1 MVKKSNLF
9 IGSIIT
15 LLSLSILVLFVFTTI
30 NYYRLLKSA
39 SDVVEEE
46 LSSVSSS
53 ELAKRLDN
61 LAFYLLVFLLLS
73 FPLQLLSIFV
83 VTKSK

>member
-1 MVKKSNLF
+1 MKKSNLF
-9 IGSIIT
+9 IGSVMT

-39 SDVVEEE
+39 SNVVEEE

-73 FPLQLLSIFV
+73 FPLQLLSMFV
-83 VTKSK
+83 LHKSKL